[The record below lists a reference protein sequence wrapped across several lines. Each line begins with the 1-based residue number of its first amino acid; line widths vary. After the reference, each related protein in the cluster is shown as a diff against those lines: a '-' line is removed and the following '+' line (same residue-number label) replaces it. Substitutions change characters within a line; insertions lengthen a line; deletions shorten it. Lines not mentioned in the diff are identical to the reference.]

1 VSPRAACRLESLG
14 FSEVFDY
21 VGGKQDWTGAG
32 LAIEGEKAKEA
43 WIWSLARRDV
53 PRARLGD
60 KVGDTARRA
69 QESGHDVAVVV
80 TADGVVLG
88 MLDPAALVPSSS
100 ASVED
105 VMRPGPAT
113 YRPDVPV
120 QELLEKLR
128 PKHVRRALVTTPEG
142 RLLGV
147 FYTEDAPAVAQ
158 PES

>member
-14 FSEVFDY
+14 FSDVFVY
-21 VGGKQDWTGAG
+21 VGGKRDWAGAG
-32 LAIEGEKAKEA
+32 WPIEGQKAKEL
-43 WIWSLARRDV
+43 WIGPLARRDV
-53 PRARLGD
+53 PRALLGE

-69 QESGHDVAVVV
+69 ESSGHDVAVVV
-80 TADGVVLG
+80 THDDVVLG
-88 MLDPAALVPSSS
+88 ILDPGTLVPSSS
-100 ASVED
+100 ASVEE

-147 FYTEDAPAVAQ
+147 FYTEDV
-158 PES
+158 PEVP

>member
-14 FSEVFDY
+14 YSDVFEY
-21 VGGKQDWTGAG
+21 VGGKRDWAGAG
-32 LAIEGEKAKEA
+32 WAIEGRKSREL
-43 WIWSLARRDV
+43 WIGPLARRDV
-53 PRARLGD
+53 PTARLGD

-69 QESGHDVAVVV
+69 EDSGHDVAVVV
-80 TADGVVLG
+80 TDDDVVLG
-88 MLDPAALVPSSS
+88 ILDAAALVPSSS
-100 ASVED
+100 ASVEE

-128 PKHVRRALVTTPEG
+128 PKHLRRALVTTPEG

-147 FYTEDAPAVAQ
+147 FYTDDVPEVA
-158 PES
+158 

>member
-14 FSEVFDY
+14 FSDVFDY
-21 VGGKQDWTGAG
+21 VGGKRDWAGAG
-32 LAIEGEKAKEA
+32 WAIEGQKAQEL
-43 WIWSLARRDV
+43 WIGSLLRRDV
-53 PRARLGD
+53 PRARLGE

-69 QESGHDVAVVV
+69 EESGHDIAVVV
-80 TADGVVLG
+80 TADDVVLG
-88 MLDPAALVPSSS
+88 ILAADALVPSSS
-100 ASVED
+100 ASVEE

-128 PKHVRRALVTTPEG
+128 PKHLRRALVTTPEG

-147 FYTEDAPAVAQ
+147 FYTEDAPEV
-158 PES
+158 P

>member
-14 FSEVFDY
+14 FSDVFDY
-21 VGGKQDWTGAG
+21 VGGKRDWAGAG
-32 LAIEGEKAKEA
+32 WAIEGQKAQEL
-43 WIWSLARRDV
+43 WIGSLLRRDV
-53 PRARLGD
+53 PRARLGE

-69 QESGHDVAVVV
+69 EESGHDTAVVV
-80 TADGVVLG
+80 TADDVVLG
-88 MLDPAALVPSSS
+88 ILAADALVPSSS
-100 ASVED
+100 ASVEE

-128 PKHVRRALVTTPEG
+128 TKHLRRALVTTPEG

-147 FYTEDAPAVAQ
+147 FYTEDAPEA
-158 PES
+158 P